1 MPDAERD
8 SASPSCSCVPD
19 FPVVLRLLEFF
30 SMSALRVPLTVI
42 RFTPLMH
49 FTLSSVCFFRQST
62 NTYIHFH

>member
-30 SMSALRVPLTVI
+30 SMRALRVPPDTYSLHSYYAFYSFI
-42 RFTPLMH
+42 RVL
-49 FTLSSVCFFRQST
+49 LQSV
-62 NTYIHFH
+62 YKHLYFH